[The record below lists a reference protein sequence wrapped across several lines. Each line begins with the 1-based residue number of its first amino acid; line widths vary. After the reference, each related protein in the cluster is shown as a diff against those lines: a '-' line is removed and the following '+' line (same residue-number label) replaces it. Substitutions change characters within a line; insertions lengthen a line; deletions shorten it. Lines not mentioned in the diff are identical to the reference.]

1 MQFILLPEEN
11 ITRRKVE
18 SIDCVNK
25 REARFNSKCK
35 MKTSFYSESIVNK
48 IRVECSDKAV
58 NIPAHHPI
66 SLPIVSAELACNTRS
81 I

>member
-48 IRVECSDKAV
+48 IRVECSDKAMK
-58 NIPAHHPI
+58 I
-66 SLPIVSAELACNTRS
+66 SDHLSVTLSAVSAEVARVQANL
-81 I
+81 